1 MSMKTKHRLKTLTIA
16 AIFSLGLTLSLA
28 QSAMACSGGRAILTF
43 PFWYEG
49 VLDANCQLPEGAN
62 EAKMVTKVILNI
74 ADIVLQSVAYISVIF
89 VIIGGFKYM
98 TALGDQGAVAGAKKT
113 ITNAVTGLVIGALA
127 SAIINLVFK
136 IFLG

>member
-49 VLDANCQLPEGAN
+49 VLDANCQPISGKS
-62 EAKMVTKVILNI
+62 EAIMVTQVILNV

-113 ITNAVTGLVIGALA
+113 ITNAVIGLAIGALA

-136 IFLG
+136 TFI